1 MKKLL
6 VLALA
11 LVLALGLVGCG
22 KQQAV
27 ANQPTEEKTTTSIM
41 VDEQQVVEP
50 TQPIETIEE
59 ETEPVEVETEPQELN
74 PYEEYISSTSKGKY
88 LYEDLDGDGEQ
99 ELFISRNNRESEF
112 IRESEIITIVDGE
125 PIQVMENEHLFLC
138 EDGVIGLYSE
148 GAGGQTVIY
157 YRLENLDA
165 IIIDVIMTENDGTWY
180 RGVVEDERYISSKTL
195 NRITEEE
202 AKTVVGQ
209 YGLLE
214 DIPWYLPWVYGEE

>member
-11 LVLALGLVGCG
+11 LVLVLGLVGCG
-22 KQQAV
+22 KQQTIE
-27 ANQPTEEKTTTSIM
+27 NQPTEETTVTSIM
-41 VDEQQVVEP
+41 IDEQQVVEP
-50 TQPIETIEE
+50 TQPTETIEE
-59 ETEPVEVETEPQELN
+59 ETEPEEVETEPQELN

-99 ELFISRNNRESEF
+99 ELYISRNNKESQ
-112 IRESEIITIVDGE
+112 IITIVDGK
-125 PIQVMENEHLFLC
+125 PIQVMENNHLFLC
-138 EDGVIGLYSE
+138 EDGVIGRYSE
-148 GAGGQTVIY
+148 GAGGQTVMY
-157 YRLENLDA
+157 YRLENHEA
-165 IIIDVIMTENDGTWY
+165 IIIDVIMTQNDGTWY
-180 RGVVEDERYISSKTL
+180 RGVVEDERYVSSKTM

-214 DIPWYLPWVYGEE
+214 DIPWYLTWVYGEE